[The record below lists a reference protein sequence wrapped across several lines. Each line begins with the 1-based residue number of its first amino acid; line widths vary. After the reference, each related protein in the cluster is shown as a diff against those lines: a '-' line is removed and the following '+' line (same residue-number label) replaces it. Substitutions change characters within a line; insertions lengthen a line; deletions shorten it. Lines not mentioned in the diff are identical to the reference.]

1 MKKKYI
7 IKKKKTIPIYIL
19 VAPVPYGG
27 DYTVRPPLVA
37 RASHPSS
44 PVTWYCHI
52 SITLYT
58 HIYANRDSVFYFS
71 LSCMSPYVIVKLKT
85 ARIHFPVVGFFF
97 FCLSTALL
105 YFYFIIIII
114 PSFLISSLYMEN
126 RGKKHSHAETQPKLS
141 KSDSYLFFFNLIFYS
156 SCVLIFFCVP
166 VTRRWEKVDEME
178 TCIKRLQLS
187 DICLR

>member
-7 IKKKKTIPIYIL
+7 IKKKTIPIYIL

-97 FCLSTALL
+97 SVFLLPVCIFISLLSSSPLFLFLPCTWKIGERNILML
-105 YFYFIIIII
+105 KHNQNCPNRIVIYF
-114 PSFLISSLYMEN
+114 FL
-126 RGKKHSHAETQPKLS
+126 T
-141 KSDSYLFFFNLIFYS
+141 
-156 SCVLIFFCVP
+156 
-166 VTRRWEKVDEME
+166 
-178 TCIKRLQLS
+178 
-187 DICLR
+187 